1 MTASGPA
8 RWRCR
13 GRLTC
18 ALAAA
23 ALAVVSFPSVAAA
36 QRVDGSLVAR
46 SIDAAAL
53 AAGKDA
59 GWRRPDFEVYR
70 WDAIPG
76 FILLDTRN
84 YEVQERLFH
93 RLAFFVEKAGHVG
106 RIEDYGAIA
115 GLHGYFAH
123 NYYNE
128 DLARFFT
135 LAEQTGI
142 ALLPEEEQLIDIL
155 ESNGALRRRVDRYES
170 TPGGIL
176 SISRESGPA
185 LRRLHVYHEVSHA
198 VFYLDGGYAAACRD
212 VWASLTP
219 ELRQFYRRFLAWQEY
234 NIADSY
240 LLINEFQAWT
250 LHQKE
255 AGVED
260 YFRKFAASQTERDL
274 PKDHDA
280 YRAIVEMQ
288 GEPFLDVHRRL
299 HEALLRASPTVTRQ
313 LDALR

>member
-1 MTASGPA
+1 MTASRPAGP
-8 RWRCR
+8 RPR
-13 GRLTC
+13 GRLLR

-23 ALAVVSFPSVAAA
+23 ALAIAALPSAA
-36 QRVDGSLVAR
+36 QSVDRSLVAR
-46 SIDAAAL
+46 PIDPGAL
-53 AAGKDA
+53 AAGKDG
-59 GWRRPDFEVYR
+59 GWRRTDFEVYR

-76 FILLDTRN
+76 FILLDTKS
-84 YEVQERLFH
+84 YEAQERIFH

-106 RIEDYGAIA
+106 RIEDYEAIA

-135 LAEQTGI
+135 LAEERGVP
-142 ALLPEEEQLIDIL
+142 LLPEEEQLIAVL
-155 ESNGALRRRVDRYES
+155 ESNGALRRRVDRYEPA
-170 TPGGIL
+170 PGGIL

-185 LRRLHVYHEVSHA
+185 LRRLHIYHEVSHA
-198 VFYLDGGYAAACRD
+198 VFYLERGYAAACRD
-212 VWASLTP
+212 IWASLTP
-219 ELRQFYRRFLAWQEY
+219 ELRRFYRLFLAWQEY
-234 NIADSY
+234 NVEDNY

-260 YFRKFAASQTERDL
+260 YFRKFAASQMERELSNDR
-274 PKDHDA
+274 DA
-280 YRAIVEMQ
+280 YRAIVEIK
-288 GEPFLDVHRRL
+288 GEPFLDLHRRL
-299 HEALLRASPTVTRQ
+299 HDAMLRASPAVTRR

>member
-8 RWRCR
+8 GPRPR
-13 GRLTC
+13 GRLAR

-23 ALAVVSFPSVAAA
+23 ALAIVALPSAA
-36 QRVDGSLVAR
+36 QSVDRSLVAR
-46 SIDAAAL
+46 PIDPAAL
-53 AAGKDA
+53 AAGKDG
-59 GWRRPDFEVYR
+59 GWRRTDFEIYR

-76 FILLDTRN
+76 FILLDTID
-84 YEVQERLFH
+84 YEVQERFFH

-135 LAEQTGI
+135 LAEQRGI
-142 ALLPEEEQLIDIL
+142 ALLPEEEQLIAIL
-155 ESNGALRRRVDRYES
+155 ESNGALRRRVDRYEAI
-170 TPGGIL
+170 PGGIL

-185 LRRLHVYHEVSHA
+185 LRRLHIYHEVSHA
-198 VFYLDGGYAAACRD
+198 VFYLDRSYAAACRD

-219 ELRQFYRRFLAWQEY
+219 EVRQFYRLFLAWQEY
-234 NIADSY
+234 NVADNY
-240 LLINEFQAWT
+240 LLVNEFQAWT

-255 AGVED
+255 AGVEE
-260 YFRKFAASQTERDL
+260 YFRKFAASQMERDL

-280 YRAIVEMQ
+280 YRAVVEMP

-299 HEALLRASPTVTRQ
+299 HEAMLRASPAVTRR